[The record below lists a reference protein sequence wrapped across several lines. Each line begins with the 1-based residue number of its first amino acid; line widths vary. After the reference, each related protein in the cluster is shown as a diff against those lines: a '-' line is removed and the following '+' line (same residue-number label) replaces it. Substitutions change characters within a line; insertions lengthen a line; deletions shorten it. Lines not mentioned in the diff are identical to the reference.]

1 MPKRGGVYTAARKRM
16 KSSKNKTLDLP
27 LSECG
32 EYLKRCAAP
41 TAPLSAADC
50 SDRVICGDFFA
61 VSKYLPEHAFSL
73 VVADPPYNLRKDYAG
88 EVFSPKKAEEY
99 AAFSRRWLAQVKRL
113 AAENASV
120 YVCCDWRTSVI
131 LGAVLPEFF
140 TVRSRITWQ
149 REKGRGAKKNWKN
162 CMEDIWFCT
171 VSDEYTFHLDAVKQV
186 RRVKAPYRVNGE
198 NKDWESTAEGRVRR
212 TCPSNFWDDITVP
225 FWSMAENTAH
235 PTQKPE
241 KLIAKLLLASSSPG
255 DSVLDPFGGAGTTA
269 AVAKKLGRRFTLV
282 EKSEQY
288 CAWSMIRLERA
299 ETDTRIQGYEN
310 GVFYKN

>member
-1 MPKRGGVYTAARKRM
+1 M

-50 SDRVICGDFFA
+50 ADRVICGDFFA

-225 FWSMAENTAH
+225 FWSMARKADRKAAARQLFPRRSGVRSLRRRGH
-235 PTQKPE
+235 HGRGRE
-241 KLIAKLLLASSSPG
+241 KAGAALYAGGKKRT
-255 DSVLDPFGGAGTTA
+255 VLRVEHDPAGA
-269 AVAKKLGRRFTLV
+269 RRN
-282 EKSEQY
+282 
-288 CAWSMIRLERA
+288 
-299 ETDTRIQGYEN
+299 GYPHS
-310 GVFYKN
+310 GL